1 MELGDINFEVHTTS
15 GRGHTPEEVAEFA
28 LDKIMYVSKDANP
41 LIREQAE
48 TFKDYI
54 RQVLVKYLKQ
64 AVQSDRT
71 TLANRLRE
79 AGHSDLITLTVS
91 AVPAST
97 GTTAFLDFTNTTWST
112 ATVTARGA
120 LIYNSTYSDTSV
132 AVLDFGADKTS
143 TAGDFTIIFPA
154 ADATNA
160 IIRIA

>member
-48 TFKDYI
+48 VFKDYI

-71 TLANRLRE
+71 TLSNRLRE
-79 AGHSDLITLTVS
+79 AGHSDLIKILE
-91 AVPAST
+91 
-97 GTTAFLDFTNTTWST
+97 
-112 ATVTARGA
+112 
-120 LIYNSTYSDTSV
+120 I
-132 AVLDFGADKTS
+132 
-143 TAGDFTIIFPA
+143 
-154 ADATNA
+154 
-160 IIRIA
+160 

>member
-71 TLANRLRE
+71 TLSNRLRE
-79 AGHSDLITLTVS
+79 AGHSDLIKILE
-91 AVPAST
+91 
-97 GTTAFLDFTNTTWST
+97 
-112 ATVTARGA
+112 
-120 LIYNSTYSDTSV
+120 I
-132 AVLDFGADKTS
+132 
-143 TAGDFTIIFPA
+143 
-154 ADATNA
+154 
-160 IIRIA
+160 

>member
-15 GRGHTPEEVAEFA
+15 HRGHTPEEIAEFA

-79 AGHSDLITLTVS
+79 AGHSDLIKILE
-91 AVPAST
+91 
-97 GTTAFLDFTNTTWST
+97 
-112 ATVTARGA
+112 
-120 LIYNSTYSDTSV
+120 I
-132 AVLDFGADKTS
+132 
-143 TAGDFTIIFPA
+143 
-154 ADATNA
+154 
-160 IIRIA
+160 